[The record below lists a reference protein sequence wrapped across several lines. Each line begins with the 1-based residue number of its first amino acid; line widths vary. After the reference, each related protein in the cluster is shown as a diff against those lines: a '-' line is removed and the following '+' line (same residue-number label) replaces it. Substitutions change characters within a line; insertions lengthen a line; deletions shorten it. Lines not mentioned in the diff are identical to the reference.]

1 MNTQKLKKCF
11 KTKENLDNRLKEILD
26 ENIAA
31 AAFELANLQNF
42 ITSSEEELDGAKFEL
57 QELEEKDVALQQYVR
72 EVEMNNKI
80 YETFLQRMKETNE
93 VKELQS
99 SNVRI
104 IQTALL
110 PTFTYITNITKNYIY
125 VLFNIIFGIIFSLLV
140 YFEFHSNTVIEPSN
154 LEILNI
160 PVLSNSYQV

>member
-1 MNTQKLKKCF
+1 MF
-11 KTKENLDNRLKEILD
+11 KTKENLDNRLIEILD

-31 AAFELANLQNF
+31 AAFELANLKNF
-42 ITSSEEELDGAKFEL
+42 ILSSEEELDGAKFEL
-57 QELEEKDVALQQYVR
+57 QDLEEKDVALQQYVR

-104 IQTALL
+104 IQSALL
-110 PTFTYITNITKNYIY
+110 PILPISPNITKITIMFYLIVIFRIIY
-125 VLFNIIFGIIFSLLV
+125 FVSLF
-140 YFEFHSNTVIEPSN
+140 
-154 LEILNI
+154 
-160 PVLSNSYQV
+160 